1 MATRGRNFETFYWKC
16 SQSLLYSS
24 NSFYLIFAICLPQQ
38 FLQNINNQLIEF
50 NATGTQYRIIFLTKY
65 WFKIIRD
72 WIKGKYRSRQFFLPR
87 IPTNDNATTPL
98 VYMRIIKSRR
108 YSAILVRTRNS
119 SIIEH
124 PGFRNL
130 LKLYIARVALSI
142 LYSLQYASPRV
153 QSHVYFIN
161 NHGTRIRNI
170 ISDFNRGELH
180 INRH

>member
-1 MATRGRNFETFYWKC
+1 MQSKVTLFIEFILSGICNMLATTIPPKYQQSTYRIQRNWY
-16 SQSLLYSS
+16 SISHSLWQNIDSKL
-24 NSFYLIFAICLPQQ
+24 FAIESRA
-38 FLQNINNQLIEF
+38 NIDRGNFSCRVYRPTI
-50 NATGTQYRIIFLTKY
+50 TQRLT
-65 WFKIIRD
+65 
-72 WIKGKYRSRQFFLPR
+72 
-87 IPTNDNATTPL
+87 L

-124 PGFRNL
+124 PGFQNL